1 MPTLFVMGSA
11 ERLVTPDRV
20 RVSVS
25 VQTPVLRTAPEALA
39 RAAEARRRLL
49 DHVAASLPGVAVSDG
64 RYLTYLP
71 SVGRLGVLSRQ
82 PPGDLVGL
90 ARGLQSATSGHVP

>member
-39 RAAEARRRLL
+39 RAA
-49 DHVAASLPGVAVSDG
+49 
-64 RYLTYLP
+64 
-71 SVGRLGVLSRQ
+71 
-82 PPGDLVGL
+82 
-90 ARGLQSATSGHVP
+90 